1 LVRACGSYPQSRGF
15 ESLRRHPLFR
25 QQSEGLPSLTTVSG
39 LQMLQSDLHFCLHI
53 QPRTCRAGNSC
64 TKGFAIPE
72 RIVAHA
78 CGPPDTAD
86 DLAAASRPEERN
98 EAHNPEVET
107 KRFAHDTY
115 RRIKERVRWTRSSRV
130 PACKSQT
137 PDSTHPDRWHL
148 PPELAPV
155 VAALLSFSAAADST
169 GSPEWSNCV
178 WEERSEH
185 YGRDAPPSPCASGTR
200 ERSMSSWKV

>member
-1 LVRACGSYPQSRGF
+1 MCRVAHSSARKVFRVFQHSYPVCAGSSWANWQANRLGGQPTTSRQ
-15 ESLRRHPLFR
+15 R
-25 QQSEGLPSLTTVSG
+25 
-39 LQMLQSDLHFCLHI
+39 
-53 QPRTCRAGNSC
+53 
-64 TKGFAIPE
+64 
-72 RIVAHA
+72 
-78 CGPPDTAD
+78 
-86 DLAAASRPEERN
+86 LALKRGI

-115 RRIKERVRWTRSSRV
+115 RRIKERVRLTRSSRV

-137 PDSTHPDRWHL
+137 PDSAHPDRWHL

-200 ERSMSSWKV
+200 ERSMSSWNV